1 MSCRNIV
8 YQTAAILVLLVVS
21 FIPVVGWLTPM
32 VGFFIESYFFGFA
45 MMDYSCERH
54 RLNMSQS
61 IGFIR
66 QHRGMA
72 IGNGMIFY
80 LFMLIPVLG
89 WMLAPSYAVIAA
101 TIDLQTKR
109 LK

>member
-1 MSCRNIV
+1 
-8 YQTAAILVLLVVS
+8 
-21 FIPVVGWLTPM
+21 
-32 VGFFIESYFFGFA
+32 
-45 MMDYSCERH
+45 
-54 RLNMSQS
+54 MSQS
-61 IGFIR
+61 IAFIR

-72 IGNGMIFY
+72 LGNGMIFY

>member
-1 MSCRNIV
+1 M
-8 YQTAAILVLLVVS
+8 L
-21 FIPVVGWLTPM
+21 
-32 VGFFIESYFFGFA
+32 GFFIESYFYGFS

-54 RLNMSQS
+54 RLNMSES
-61 IGFIR
+61 IHFIR

-72 IGNGMIFY
+72 IGNGMVFY
-80 LFMLIPVLG
+80 LFMLIPILG